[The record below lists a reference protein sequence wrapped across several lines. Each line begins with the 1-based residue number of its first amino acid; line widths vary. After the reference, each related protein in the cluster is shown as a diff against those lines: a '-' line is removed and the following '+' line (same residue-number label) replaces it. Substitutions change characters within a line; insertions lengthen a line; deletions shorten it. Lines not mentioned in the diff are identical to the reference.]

1 VVAGA
6 AAGDPLEADP
16 LEAIPLAGDPL
27 EAMALNQGHRIQAWM
42 GSPTQR

>member
-16 LEAIPLAGDPL
+16 LEAIPL